1 MFGLSLAFL
10 VAPWLEAANIYTYT
24 GHDFTVVNGPYT
36 TSDFESVSVTLSSP
50 LAYNSGLTGYTP
62 TAFSFSDGVQT
73 LTNFTPNMD
82 AEGFFLRPP
91 MG

>member
-50 LAYNSGLTGYTP
+50 LPYNSLRATHPPLSPSP
-62 TAFSFSDGVQT
+62 TVF
-73 LTNFTPNMD
+73 
-82 AEGFFLRPP
+82 RH
-91 MG
+91 